1 MRRLMMAGL
10 GVLALLLVAGPVW
23 AGEGGEKQGR
33 MRERMKERMEQRQE
47 RRGQR
52 VQAFK
57 QIEGLTDE
65 QKAKIR
71 ELHKGLR
78 EKRKAT
84 KTPEERAKLIATVR
98 EEVEKVLTEEQLAKL
113 KKLRQAALAERD
125 PLNKLSL
132 TEDQKAKIAELRK
145 AAAEKAKATEDREER
160 VKIFATLRQDVKKLL
175 TEEQVKKLEAA
186 RPRPGRRP
194 GPRRRANQRDEKQG
208 DEDPKPVFD

>member
-1 MRRLMMAGL
+1 
-10 GVLALLLVAGPVW
+10 VAGPVW

-57 QIEGLTDE
+57 QIEDLTDE
-65 QKAKIR
+65 QKAKIQ

-78 EKRKAT
+78 EKMRAA
-84 KTPEERAKLIATVR
+84 KTREERAKLIATVR
-98 EEVEKVLTEEQLAKL
+98 
-113 KKLRQAALAERD
+113 
-125 PLNKLSL
+125 
-132 TEDQKAKIAELRK
+132 
-145 AAAEKAKATEDREER
+145 R
-160 VKIFATLRQDVKKLL
+160 VKIFATLRQNVKKLL

-186 RPRPGRRP
+186 RPRAGRRP